1 LKRWE
6 EHDTRRLGRDPVRRG
21 GQNIPNQAA
30 PAQTIT
36 FLAREDAI
44 ARTEDECASNATLCG
59 IPTSV
64 LLHVVL
70 PQLDFTSLMTLLCS
84 CKFFRDLEDIGM
96 LSQHRGARL
105 FIIDT
110 ALQQINFLNA
120 CKVDLEMILDPEKIK
135 IWMQANDGSEVLDFN
150 YFDVYKPNFGELG
163 DEVQDDSP
171 QHGGVG
177 GDGGPTPGEASMPAA
192 PASTAAAPAVAA
204 HGASGSGGG
213 ASFSTGATTGTSL
226 SLWEYLGR
234 EPPDPADSD
243 EKLEWFRDEVNS
255 SLNQIRDEVLDSF
268 RDRLDLPVDYLRIQT
283 EQVCAALIRKRY
295 ASLTCPQTTGSR
307 FSVLDQLHYEVAQR
321 LAAAEDLHSRLQDS
335 NETLLFHSS
344 IASCVNSTQ
353 VNWSVS
359 RNGSGH
365 IEMARWKKSH
375 LQSPRGSTR
384 GMRGQSTR

>member
-1 LKRWE
+1 
-6 EHDTRRLGRDPVRRG
+6 
-21 GQNIPNQAA
+21 
-30 PAQTIT
+30 
-36 FLAREDAI
+36 
-44 ARTEDECASNATLCG
+44 
-59 IPTSV
+59 
-64 LLHVVL
+64 
-70 PQLDFTSLMTLLCS
+70 MTLLCS
-84 CKFFRDLEDIGM
+84 CKFFCDLEDIAM
-96 LSQHRGARL
+96 LPEHRGARL

-120 CKVDLEMILDPEKIK
+120 CKVDLEMILDPEI
-135 IWMQANDGSEVLDFN
+135 IQNWMHANDGSEVLDVN
-150 YFDVYKPNFGELG
+150 YFDFYKQNFGELG

-204 HGASGSGGG
+204 HGASGAGGG

-268 RDRLDLPVDYLRIQT
+268 RDRLDLPVYYLRIQT
-283 EQVCAALIRKRY
+283 EQVCAALIRMRY
-295 ASLTCPQTTGSR
+295 ASLTCPQTTGSS
-307 FSVLDQLHYEVAQR
+307 FSVLDPLHYEVAQR

-335 NETLLFHSS
+335 NETLLFHS
-344 IASCVNSTQ
+344 ILRKLNTGELECVEEWIGTYRDGEMKEEPPSVSTGIHTRNERAEYSVADERKETIRERMAWALDMLRLLRLKVRPCKRERFFSTQ
-353 VNWSVS
+353 VECLRRHRSQ
-359 RNGSGH
+359 G
-365 IEMARWKKSH
+365 
-375 LQSPRGSTR
+375 
-384 GMRGQSTR
+384 GQK

>member
-1 LKRWE
+1 
-6 EHDTRRLGRDPVRRG
+6 
-21 GQNIPNQAA
+21 
-30 PAQTIT
+30 
-36 FLAREDAI
+36 
-44 ARTEDECASNATLCG
+44 LCG

-120 CKVDLEMILDPEKIK
+120 CKVDLEMILDPEI
-135 IWMQANDGSEVLDFN
+135 IQNWMHANDGSEVLDVN
-150 YFDVYKPNFGELG
+150 YFDFYKQNFGELG

-268 RDRLDLPVDYLRIQT
+268 RDRLDLPVYYLRIQT
-283 EQVCAALIRKRY
+283 EQVCAALIRMRY
-295 ASLTCPQTTGSR
+295 ASLTCPQTTGSS
-307 FSVLDQLHYEVAQR
+307 FSVLDPLHYEVAQR

-365 IEMARWKKSH
+365 IEMAR
-375 LQSPRGSTR
+375 
-384 GMRGQSTR
+384 